1 MVPVAVSL
9 LVLDMGS
16 DRTGGNMKDRNEKQ
30 TEEDQEMDEYTQH
43 EVISEMSEEEKVEN
57 DIAGWGD
64 TPETTDTHLVWVFN
78 ENCLMS
84 GKPWMT
90 NLKTSDSCP
99 MFVLNEWRFS
109 PEQLGD
115 LEDTFKDIF
124 GDDFPAGDV
133 SYLTGTREELEA
145 KIYGEG
151 EQA

>member
-64 TPETTDTHLVWVFN
+64 TPETTDTHIAWVYCDF
-78 ENCLMS
+78 CVRP
-84 GKPWMT
+84 GKPW
-90 NLKTSDSCP
+90 NPPSNASPVFDIS
-99 MFVLNEWRFS
+99 EWKFS
-109 PEQLGD
+109 SAEIESGD
-115 LEDTFKDIF
+115 IEDTFKDIF
-124 GDDFPAGDV
+124 GDDFPGGDV
-133 SYLTGTREELEA
+133 HYLTGTREELEA